1 MQGRYALIDT
11 GLNEIVNV
19 IVWDPDTSAW
29 QPPGGSIMVMIDD
42 GWGFGPGDL
51 YDPITGGF
59 ERAVSI
65 EEVAE

>member
-1 MQGRYALIDT
+1 
-11 GLNEIVNV
+11 
-19 IVWDPDTSAW
+19 
-29 QPPGGSIMVMIDD
+29 MVMIDD

-65 EEVAE
+65 EEVTE